1 MEGRFSTDQS
11 LQLAVV
17 QVEKEEEEIIIKQ
30 NKNTRLR
37 SKRTNMAKGYREP
50 VQDVTMA
57 NCCRVT
63 ETDV

>member
-1 MEGRFSTDQS
+1 ME
-11 LQLAVV
+11 
-17 QVEKEEEEIIIKQ
+17 EEEEIIIKQ

-37 SKRTNMAKGYREP
+37 IKRTNMAKGYREP

-57 NCCRVT
+57 KCCRER